1 MSATTVAQLADYK
14 AWSFTERLRPL
25 RAPWR
30 SFRRRLLRKPGSTM
44 ALLLAGVTG
53 GAIITNAIAL
63 QTERHPSPMFTSLTQ
78 EPAQKAAAAEAVP
91 LPPARPQAERRVEA
105 AAAAPQKA
113 ETKAARAKDEPQR
126 TASIPATP
134 KEQMLAIINGGT
146 AEKQTAE
153 PATLPRIAQVQKAL
167 NKAGY
172 GPLKADGAFGA
183 GTRAAIERFEADR
196 KLPVR
201 GEPQGRTLRELAKA
215 SGIALD

>member
-14 AWSFTERLRPL
+14 AWSLAERLRPL

-44 ALLLAGVTG
+44 ALLLAGVAG
-53 GAIITNAIAL
+53 GAIITNALAL
-63 QTERHPSPMFTSLTQ
+63 QTERHPSPMFTSLTA
-78 EPAQKAAAAEAVP
+78 ESAQKTATSVSVPAPPVRPQTERRAEAG
-91 LPPARPQAERRVEA
+91 ARDDR
-105 AAAAPQKA
+105 
-113 ETKAARAKDEPQR
+113 TTRAKDEPQR

-134 KEQMLAIINGGT
+134 KEQMLAIINSGA
-146 AEKQTAE
+146 AEK
-153 PATLPRIAQVQKAL
+153 PAVDQAAGPRISQVQRAL

-183 GTRAAIERFEADR
+183 GTRAALERFEADR

-201 GEPQGRTLRELAKA
+201 GEPQGRTLRELARV
-215 SGIALD
+215 SGMALD